1 MPAKVG
7 EEAEVPPASLGAPL
21 NQTRKRSPCA
31 ATSGMPYGLSDAE
44 FSEDNGLLLFLV

>member
-7 EEAEVPPASLGAPL
+7 DEAEVPPASLVVPL

-31 ATSGMPYGLSDAE
+31 ATSGMPYGSLDTE
-44 FSEDNGLLLFLV
+44 VFEDNGLLLFLV